1 MLNQQCQHLGGNYK
15 IFKGFK
21 VLSNKV
27 KKCLSIKIQL
37 GFNMKNVNV
46 PKEFPR
52 SNHV

>member
-1 MLNQQCQHLGGNYK
+1 MLNQQCQHLSGNYK
-15 IFKGFK
+15 IFKSLK

-27 KKCLSIKIQL
+27 KKKSIKIQL

-46 PKEFPR
+46 PKEFQR